1 LKAKPDGQNRG
12 ASQRNDGKVARRLIG
27 GESRR
32 EVRRRTGRLIQDA
45 SRRSDRKHSR
55 RTQRPGSRKS
65 GSPGRAGR
73 LVGDASRR
81 LAGGQRRRD
90 SAAGEVEV
98 APQAGPEGESETQ
111 VEDEPEGSAI
121 GIHQTIS
128 VGGWSAG
135 RAGRLIGGDGR
146 RLARGQRQ
154 RMRSPARVGGWVC
167 RQSWKV
173 DQETQVN

>member
-1 LKAKPDGQNRG
+1 MVG
-12 ASQRNDGKVARRLIG
+12 
-27 GESRR
+27 
-32 EVRRRTGRLIQDA
+32 DA
-45 SRRSDRKHSR
+45 SRRSNGKHSR
-55 RTQRPGSRKS
+55 RTQRPASWRL

-90 SAAGEVEV
+90 STAGELED
-98 APQAGPEGESETQ
+98 APQAAPEGESETQ
-111 VEDEPEGSAI
+111 VEEEPEGSAE
-121 GIHQTIS
+121 GIQQTIS

-154 RMRSPARVGGWVC
+154 QMRSPTRVGG
-167 RQSWKV
+167 
-173 DQETQVN
+173 